1 MKVRFSAEQLKNIA
15 LVSMVI
21 DHAAVGLIEQSELA
35 SGAAWSLCG
44 TAMRLVGRVAFPL
57 FAFMIAEGAVHTR
70 DRKKYAL
77 RLLLLA
83 VISEIPFN
91 LVAGRTWF
99 FPADQNTVFTLLLGL
114 LAIWAGDLICGTVTG
129 SGRGDRG
136 KTGNSGSRPEAER
149 RRIPVGYERHIRVL
163 AAVPF
168 GLVAYYLK
176 TDYGFMGVLLIVILY
191 TLRTEPQLRT
201 AVCAVFLFCMYM
213 DFYGAAAC
221 VAIFLINR
229 YNGEKGGGNGRIFYL
244 FYPLHLLVIRGIK
257 LAVGL

>member
-1 MKVRFSAEQLKNIA
+1 MNARFSAEQLKKIA
-15 LVSMVI
+15 LVSMAI

-70 DRKKYAL
+70 DRRRYAL

-83 VISEIPFN
+83 VVSEIPFN
-91 LVAGRTWF
+91 LVAGGTWS

-114 LAIWAGDLICGTVTG
+114 LAIWAGDLICRFVPG
-129 SGRGDRG
+129 S
-136 KTGNSGSRPEAER
+136 A
-149 RRIPVGYERHIRVL
+149 YERYVRVL
-163 AAVPF
+163 VAVPF
-168 GLVAYYLK
+168 GVAAYYLK
-176 TDYGFMGVLLIVILY
+176 TDYDFLGVMLIVILY

-201 AVCAVFLFCMYM
+201 AVCGTLLFCMYM
-213 DFYGAAAC
+213 NFYGIAAC

-229 YNGEKGGGNGRIFYL
+229 YNGEKGGGSGKVFYA
-244 FYPLHLLVIRGIK
+244 FYPLHLLVIWGIK
-257 LAVGL
+257 TVIGL